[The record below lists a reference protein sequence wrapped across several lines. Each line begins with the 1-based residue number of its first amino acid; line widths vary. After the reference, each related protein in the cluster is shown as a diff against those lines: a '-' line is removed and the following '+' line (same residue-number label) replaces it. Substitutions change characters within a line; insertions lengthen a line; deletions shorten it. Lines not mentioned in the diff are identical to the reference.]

1 MKKVF
6 FMNNSYLNEKDINLN
21 DQMYLLK
28 SLCTEYSVS
37 FDDLNTMLEAEK
49 IKKLHRRNHYISQVI
64 SDIIEG

>member
-1 MKKVF
+1 
-6 FMNNSYLNEKDINLN
+6 MNNNYLNEKDINLN
-21 DQMYLLK
+21 LNDQIYLLK

-64 SDIIEG
+64 SDVIEG

>member
-1 MKKVF
+1 
-6 FMNNSYLNEKDINLN
+6 MNNSYLNEKDINLN